1 MSLKIGTF
9 KVFPQAFYQLYV
21 FHSQRSVPIFPCILV
36 LLLNKSEAT
45 SRRLMVV
52 MSGWS
57 PTNIV
62 VDFKHCA
69 INAIQANFTDANA
82 KGCFF
87 HLSSNS

>member
-1 MSLKIGTF
+1 
-9 KVFPQAFYQLYV
+9 
-21 FHSQRSVPIFPCILV
+21 
-36 LLLNKSEAT
+36 
-45 SRRLMVV
+45 

-57 PTNIV
+57 PANMV

-69 INAIQANFTDANA
+69 INAFQANFTDANA